1 MMKSNLEMLS
11 YLASKRMRAICMYAC
26 KAEAVEELSFSEG
39 DVINK
44 VVPDVEAGL
53 NSSQS
58 TLVC

>member
-1 MMKSNLEMLS
+1 
-11 YLASKRMRAICMYAC
+11 MYAC